1 MNTCFY
7 EIEQVLSRRNDK
19 ENLKHKSFLDH
30 DYTCNY
36 KLETRIIEKNQ
47 FLFFFLFLCS
57 TNIVVEATLQH
68 DENSTALATN
78 ASVMFYIPPYMVHT
92 NVVVNTSTYSTSYE
106 NGIVIIEVSSF

>member
-1 MNTCFY
+1 MNKCFY
-7 EIEQVLSRRNDK
+7 EIKQVLSRGNDK
-19 ENLKHKSFLDH
+19 ENLKHKIFLDH
-30 DYTCNY
+30 DYTCNK
-36 KLETRIIEKNQ
+36 KLETRIIENNQ
-47 FLFFFLFLCS
+47 FFFFFLCS